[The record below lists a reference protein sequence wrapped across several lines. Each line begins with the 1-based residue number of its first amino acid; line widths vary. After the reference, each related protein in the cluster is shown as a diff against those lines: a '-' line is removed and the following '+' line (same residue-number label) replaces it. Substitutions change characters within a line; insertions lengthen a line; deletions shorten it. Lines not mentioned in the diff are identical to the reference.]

1 MLKAEPKTILNFL
14 ANYFD
19 SLKDLFDLQAESSII
34 RKEQLAEILADRGN
48 EILPQLLDYKILRKL
63 GDDFE
68 FRDTY
73 FQII

>member
-19 SLKDLFDLQAESSII
+19 SLKDLFDIQSDEGII
-34 RKEQLAEILADRGN
+34 RKEQLMQVLSERNDAIEA
-48 EILPQLLDYKILRKL
+48 QLIDYKIIRKI

-68 FRDTY
+68 FRDT
-73 FQII
+73 